1 MDVGVDR
8 RTAGRVVTVV
18 GPTAA
23 GKSDLAI
30 SLAVELGGE
39 IVNADSMQLY
49 RGMDIGTAK
58 MPPEERRDI
67 PHHLLDVWD
76 VTRAADVA
84 SYQRL
89 ARGVIDDLLTV
100 GRTPVLVGGSG
111 LYVRAVIDDLA
122 FPGTDPAVR
131 ARLERELSERGATA
145 LHADLAARA
154 PAAAAAI
161 LPGNGRRIVRAL
173 EVVELTGSFT
183 ASLPEPRSI
192 YDVVQIGVDHPQL
205 DARIAD
211 RVAGMWAAGMVEEVR
226 ALTGT
231 GLRDGPTASRAVG
244 YAQVLAW
251 LDGALDSAESAR
263 LATIAATRR
272 LARRQRSWFRRDPRI
287 IWLDRPDVEQVAGM
301 VGSA

>member
-1 MDVGVDR
+1 M
-8 RTAGRVVTVV
+8 
-18 GPTAA
+18 
-23 GKSDLAI
+23 
-30 SLAVELGGE
+30 
-39 IVNADSMQLY
+39 
-49 RGMDIGTAK
+49 
-58 MPPEERRDI
+58 
-67 PHHLLDVWD
+67 
-76 VTRAADVA
+76 
-84 SYQRL
+84 
-89 ARGVIDDLLTV
+89 
-100 GRTPVLVGGSG
+100 
-111 LYVRAVIDDLA
+111 
-122 FPGTDPAVR
+122 
-131 ARLERELSERGATA
+131 
-145 LHADLAARA
+145 
-154 PAAAAAI
+154 
-161 LPGNGRRIVRAL
+161 
-173 EVVELTGSFT
+173 
-183 ASLPEPRSI
+183 
-192 YDVVQIGVDHPQL
+192 VQIGVDHPQL